1 VGGHNMADQKLETMT
16 GRVYRLAPP
25 YHKTAAPKLNLKTAA
40 GCVEALQ
47 SPNHATRYL
56 AWTKLHEMQGAA
68 ESSLSKLWNSSEPRM
83 RARALQLL
91 ARIKGS
97 ETKYV
102 QAALKDSNPDIR
114 ITALRIAR
122 ELKMDLIPDL
132 KRLVKDSSPQVRREC
147 AIALRHNQSPEAPQL
162 WAELAQQ
169 HEAKDRWYLE
179 ALGIAAD
186 QQENKFFEAWLTAV
200 GANWNTPAGHEIVWR
215 ARAAKAPALLV
226 KLITDNATS
235 PSDREHYLRAL
246 DFITGPEKE
255 AALVEIAT
263 AALK

>member
-1 VGGHNMADQKLETMT
+1 MNSQQSELEVS
-16 GRVYRLAPP
+16 GSVERLHFCDACGVP
-25 YHKTAAPKLNLKTAA
+25 L
-40 GCVEALQ
+40 
-47 SPNHATRYL
+47 
-56 AWTKLHEMQGAA
+56 
-68 ESSLSKLWNSSEPRM
+68 
-83 RARALQLL
+83 
-91 ARIKGS
+91 
-97 ETKYV
+97 
-102 QAALKDSNPDIR
+102 
-114 ITALRIAR
+114 
-122 ELKMDLIPDL
+122 
-132 KRLVKDSSPQVRREC
+132 
-147 AIALRHNQSPEAPQL
+147 
-162 WAELAQQ
+162 
-169 HEAKDRWYLE
+169 YLE